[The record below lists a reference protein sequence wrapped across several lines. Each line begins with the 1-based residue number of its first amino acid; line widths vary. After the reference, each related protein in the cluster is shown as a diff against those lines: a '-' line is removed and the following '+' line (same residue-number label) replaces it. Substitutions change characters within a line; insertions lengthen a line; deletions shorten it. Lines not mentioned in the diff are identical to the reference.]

1 MSDSGNLIRSGMIL
15 RDIQKHQPLAFL
27 ITIRYFACMYNLE
40 VNFFPQQTTSG
51 AKRKQRNYI
60 LKMCLLV
67 RG

>member
-1 MSDSGNLIRSGMIL
+1 MIL

-27 ITIRYFACMYNLE
+27 ITIRYFACTHNLE
-40 VNFFPQQTTSG
+40 VNFFPQQTILG